1 VRKCLEHGEEGKE
14 TSHQATDSGV
24 VGGSAS
30 ELRGGRA
37 GGVGSDV
44 ASRPSSLRLSIRD
57 LRDNEARGGHGGSS
71 LGLSIRDLRDNGA
84 RGGHGGSSLGLSI
97 RDLRNNGARG
107 GLRSG
112 GLGLSVG
119 DLRDDR
125 CAGLWGSS
133 LRLSVADLGDDR
145 CGRTRRG
152 SLRLPVRDLGNAWW
166 LGDLRLAIANLR
178 SSTAGSWYSYNVDWD
193 TLSTGALAV

>member
-84 RGGHGGSSLGLSI
+84 RGG
-97 RDLRNNGARG
+97 
-107 GLRSG
+107 LRSG

-145 CGRTRRG
+145 CGRMRRG

-178 SSTAGSWYSYNVDWD
+178 SSTAGSWYSYNVDRD